1 MKTKKLL
8 ILLCLALVL
17 STALMLFG
25 CNKDDTPNTKD
36 PDDTQKQDPPTSV
49 EKVTV
54 TFMNGDT
61 EFSKVEIERGTAVS
75 APATN
80 PTSSKNNQE
89 FRAWQLDGED
99 YDFTAA
105 VDADMTLTAAYD
117 TVYTITFL
125 EGETTVKTLK
135 VKKGEKIA
143 EADVPTATDK
153 TSEGLAFKAWM
164 NGTVALYLGDS
175 VLGDASYTAKYEPI
189 TYTVRFLNAADNS
202 VLSTVDVDHGAKV
215 PAYTAEI
222 GYRVVSVKLSGADY
236 NYDTAVTSSFDLIVT
251 LEKAKVTVTFTGEV
265 SKSVEIPL
273 GGSVPYATLL
283 EQLGTPEEGYF
294 WSLDLSKLVNV
305 AENVSV
311 AVTKIATS
319 EYRAY
324 GDTNFVLTN
333 ANLTDEVKTRY
344 SVDIASYEDPATR
357 AGKLRNWG
365 YVMWQEGQYVEFK
378 ADLAGKIMFNFNAD
392 KAGQHF
398 TLGLYIDG
406 YLFAEKTINAVE
418 NVKWTVE
425 NIPAGQHTV
434 RVSIDSV
441 WTDEGG
447 EPFGEWAGLTIS
459 MATLQ
464 EVQPKNVTV
473 TFQDGAG
480 NVFTTATVKR
490 NTAVTAP
497 ETTPTKQYYLF
508 KEWQTSDGKAYD
520 FTAVVA
526 ADMTLT
532 AVFERD
538 PAYVLVTFKNGD
550 ATYAETFV
558 AVNGQVTKPETDPTK
573 EGYVFRFWSKDGTT
587 AYDFTAAV
595 AKDTTLTAVWKADQ
609 PEYTVTFK
617 DADGNTIGS
626 PVTVLQGKDATFPTP
641 PTGYFYTA
649 TAEEYAKAFNVT
661 ENRTITLGSA
671 ATSTYPAKKYWI
683 NNTAGADSLKAAMD
697 SYDFDHWS
705 IGNGPQATNNYF
717 TLTGNIGGLS
727 LNFYTNAGASC
738 KFEVRIDGHLTYT
751 YERDNT
757 GSTSAINEM
766 IDLVDGHTPAGQ
778 HTITVTLVEGSSH
791 ITAVKISAA
800 PKTTTP

>member
-1 MKTKKLL
+1 MKAKRFLT
-8 ILLCLALVL
+8 LLCLALVL
-17 STALMLFG
+17 ATALVLFG
-25 CNKDDTPNTKD
+25 CTSDKPDTPSTPETPKNPD
-36 PDDTQKQDPPTSV
+36 PAQ
-49 EKVTV
+49 KVTV

-61 EFSKVEIERGTAVS
+61 EFAKVEVECGATVS
-75 APATN
+75 APATT
-80 PTSSKNNQE
+80 PTSTQANQE
-89 FRAWQLDGED
+89 FRAWQLNGED
-99 YDFTAA
+99 YDFSAT
-105 VDADMTLTAAYD
+105 VSEDMTLTAAYD
-117 TVYTITFL
+117 TFYTVTFQ
-125 EGETTVKTLK
+125 EGETVVKTVK
-135 VKKGEKIA
+135 VKRGEKIA
-143 EADVPTATDK
+143 AADVPTASDRTA
-153 TSEGLAFKAWM
+153 EGLQFNAWKSG
-164 NGTVALYLGDS
+164 NFPLDLNNPIGDNTTYIAEYIPM
-175 VLGDASYTAKYEPI
+175 V
-189 TYTVRFLNAADNS
+189 YTVRFLNAADES
-202 VLSTVDVDHGAKV
+202 VLSTVNVNHGDKV
-215 PAYTAEI
+215 PAYTPEA

-236 NYDTAVTSSFDLIVT
+236 NYDTAVTSGFDLIVT
-251 LEKAKVTVTFTGEV
+251 LEEAKVTVTFTGEV

-333 ANLTDEVKTRY
+333 ANLTDEVKERY

-365 YVMWQEGQYVEFK
+365 YLMWQEGQYVEFK

-425 NIPAGQHTV
+425 NIPAGQHTI
-434 RVSIDSV
+434 RISMDSV

-447 EPFGEWAGLTIS
+447 TPFGESAGLTIS
-459 MATLQ
+459 MVTLQ
-464 EVQPKNVTV
+464 EVQPENVTV
-473 TFQDGAG
+473 TFKNGSDIFAT
-480 NVFTTATVKR
+480 VTVKR

-497 ETTPTKQYYLF
+497 ETSPTKQYYLF
-508 KEWQTSDGKAYD
+508 KEWQKNGAAYD

-532 AVFERD
+532 AAFDRD

-550 ATYAETFV
+550 DVYAEAFTT
-558 AVNGQVTKPETDPTK
+558 VNGQVAKPETDPTK
-573 EGYVFRFWSKDGTT
+573 EDYVFRFWSKDGTT

-595 AKDTTLTAVWKADQ
+595 AEDTTLTAVWQ
-609 PEYTVTFK
+609 TNLPEYTVTFK

-626 PVTVLQGKDATFPTP
+626 PVTILQGKDATFPTP

-661 ENRTITLGSA
+661 ENRTIILGSA
-671 ATSTYPAKKYWI
+671 ATSTYPGKKYWI
-683 NNTAGADSLKAAMD
+683 NNTDGANNLKAAMD
-697 SYDFDHWS
+697 SCDFDHWS

-717 TLTGNIGGLS
+717 TLTGNIGRLS

-791 ITAVKISAA
+791 ITAVKIWAA
-800 PKTTTP
+800 PKTTTT